1 MFAVVQIT
9 WYRLSFGFDGAA
21 AAAAAAAAADS
32 PSFVPT
38 DFFRRPN
45 MTGRETACTQ
55 TGVER
60 GHA

>member
-9 WYRLSFGFDGAA
+9 WYRLSFGFDG

-45 MTGRETACTQ
+45 MTGRENTCTQ